1 LAADD
6 DVADDLTRAG
16 HGAADAHRQSDDA
29 PGTVA
34 NRGDAVE
41 RTLDAGPVVVAEL
54 TYVVGHMLQVGRR
67 DRMVGQQHLAPGN
80 ARFRLA
86 PEVEHDLEQLTGVGA
101 LVQGPRELSGS
112 ARAKSSTSS

>member
-1 LAADD
+1 M
-6 DVADDLTRAG
+6 
-16 HGAADAHRQSDDA
+16 
-29 PGTVA
+29 
-34 NRGDAVE
+34 E

-101 LVQGPRELSGS
+101 LVQGPRELRRKRPRQELDLLVPVGG
-112 ARAKSSTSS
+112 A